1 MDAHTGSA
9 VRCANC
15 GAPLKGVARS
25 SVVICPYCE
34 TENHVAETPEGI
46 RGLVARMKQASHE
59 ADAIA
64 AANEEKAEEL
74 MQRFLAELGNFEQG
88 DSRAADRALCAY
100 EGYLRLQFAPTL
112 HMYAA
117 MGHDHPAAA
126 EGMRSI
132 DEAVATALRSVVENH
147 GLPTPTDK

>member
-1 MDAHTGSA
+1 MRQL
-9 VRCANC
+9 RCALERSRPILGGDLPILRNRK
-15 GAPLKGVARS
+15 PRRRNARGNQGTGG
-25 SVVICPYCE
+25 PD
-34 TENHVAETPEGI
+34 
-46 RGLVARMKQASHE
+46 KQASHE